1 MGKKSQ
7 YWHWSI
13 ILIFIMICSVLLQA
27 ANQVFA
33 KNPSEIQGEN
43 KAVQYV
49 LKKTFDKDKASVEL
63 SLDMKEKEK
72 IEIDKVLLPD
82 GKEHAYNGSGI
93 QTVVSKNGTY
103 QFRIFYKKE
112 KMENIEKPDELETL
126 SVDIPVEVTEI
137 KEETAKNETASSSK
151 TEKTTT
157 KEKLAKSSLL
167 KAITNIDTLNNS
179 IIAAKD
185 GEKTTLTIDTSID
198 VEKEIVIPDGKII
211 HFAGNGSLKRTSGL
225 DKKAH
230 MIKIEEGGQLYLD
243 GITVDGNKVGERYQT
258 GLRVASA
265 IEVLGNFTM
274 ISGNMTQHTCYVIH
288 VSGKNAEFTMTGGTI
303 KNNDA
308 SSGVFLED
316 HADFIMNGGEI
327 SNNVFDNYTD
337 MEVNTIFLRNGSKF
351 VLNDGLIANNRNS
364 DLSCEVFVEGGR
376 NGRNED
382 ASSFIMNGGEISN
395 NYSSYL
401 SGAVTVGTWLQ
412 PDYKSVASF
421 EMNGGVIS
429 KNTSRYAGGGVLII
443 CNGDFKMNQG
453 QITDNQAPVGGGI
466 AANDGF
472 ISSDAGNAGFKI
484 EEWGT
489 TYHCPASFTM
499 NGGVVSGNSTNEALN
514 STGGV
519 DGVGGGI
526 YLATN
531 MGTFNAGVI
540 SNNTARDQGGGIYV
554 ASVPYQLQMYNTLII
569 DNTASLLGGGI
580 WTCPTGSV
588 KILVN
593 NGGALFGNTAETDA
607 AGDDFVSVPRASDY
621 TTTFSDRMLGAG
633 KVSYYRDGGV
643 VAEGVLGQPDLSI
656 PRFDPNNSGDEIKDI
671 SNSLEGYALKTV
683 TAKNAEDMA
692 RKQAT
697 VIVTGNKAKRGGGIG
712 ANGSVVIG
720 TEDNGYNL
728 SVKKKWNTASGTV
741 PKSIT
746 VDLIKIDEND
756 NKTILETVKLS
767 EENHWEY
774 TFKDLPTQYTYDI
787 KEHKVS
793 GFKTKYEKTQD
804 GNEIKFL
811 ITNTQATVTKSVTKI
826 WDDKEDQDGIRPSEI
841 FVQLYAG
848 DKIVGEAVKLSSD
861 NQWSYTWTELAKFE
875 DGKEIKYS
883 IKETKIPDGYTGKV
897 EINKDGNFIL
907 TNTHQVK
914 SIEPTEASEP
924 EEPRKPKKASQP
936 DKLKYVSK
944 NPQTSDSGQFL
955 RYIFLCGVTAS
966 ILFVSFKKKK

>member
-1 MGKKSQ
+1 MGKRSQ

-13 ILIFIMICSVLLQA
+13 VLIFIMICSVLLQA
-27 ANQVFA
+27 ANQVLA
-33 KNPSEIQGEN
+33 KNPGEIQGEN
-43 KAVQYV
+43 QAVQYV
-49 LKKTFDKDKASVEL
+49 LKKNFDEDKASVEL
-63 SLDMKEKEK
+63 SLDMKEKEN

-82 GKEHAYNGSGI
+82 GKEYAYEGSSI

-112 KMENIEKPDELETL
+112 EPGNEEKPDESETL
-126 SVDIPVEVTEI
+126 TTDIPVEVTEI
-137 KEETAKNETASSSK
+137 KEQTAKSETVLDSEA
-151 TEKTTT
+151 EKTTT
-157 KEKLAKSSLL
+157 KEKLAKSSLS
-167 KAITNIDTLNNS
+167 KEITDIDTLNNS
-179 IIAAKD
+179 ITTAKD
-185 GEKTTLTIDTSID
+185 GVKTTLTIDTSID
-198 VEKEIVIPDGKII
+198 VEKEIVIPNGKII

-230 MIKIEEGGQLYLD
+230 MIKIEKGGQLYLD
-243 GITVDGNKVGERYQT
+243 GITVDGNKLGQKTQGY
-258 GLRVASA
+258 LRVASA
-265 IEVLGNFTM
+265 IQVLGNFTM
-274 ISGNMTQHTCYVIH
+274 TSGNLTQHTWNVIH
-288 VSGKNAEFTMTGGTI
+288 VSGSDAKFTMTGGTI

-316 HADFIMNGGEI
+316 HADFVMNGGDI
-327 SNNVFDNYTD
+327 SNNTFYS
-337 MEVNTIFLRNGSKF
+337 NTALEENTVFLRNGSKF
-351 VLNDGLIANNRNS
+351 ELNDGLIANNRHG
-364 DLSCEVFVEGGR
+364 DFSCTIFVEGGR
-376 NGRNED
+376 NGRDED

-395 NYSSYL
+395 NYSSAL
-401 SGAVTVGTWLQ
+401 SGGVTVGTWLE

-429 KNTSRYAGGGVLII
+429 KNTSRYAGGGVLVI
-443 CNGDFKMNQG
+443 CNGDFKMNKG

-472 ISSDAGNAGFKI
+472 ISSGAGDAGFTI

-499 NGGVVSGNSTNEALN
+499 NGGVVSDNSTNEALN

-554 ASVPYQLQMYNTLII
+554 ASVPYQLQMYNTLIT

-607 AGDDFVSVPRASDY
+607 AGDDFVSVPRAADY

-643 VAEGVLGQPDLSI
+643 VADGVLGQPDLSI
-656 PRFDPNNSGDEIKDI
+656 PRFDSSNKGDAINDI

-683 TAKNAEDMA
+683 TSKNAEDMA
-692 RKQAT
+692 RKEAT

-728 SVKKKWNTASGTV
+728 SVKKKWNAVSVDV
-741 PKSIT
+741 PKSVT
-746 VDLIKIDEND
+746 VDLIKIDENG
-756 NKTILETVKLS
+756 NKTILETVNLS
-767 EENHWEY
+767 AENHWEY
-774 TFKDLPTQYTYDI
+774 TFKDLSTQYTYNI
-787 KEHKVS
+787 EEHKVS

-804 GNEIKFL
+804 GNEIGFL
-811 ITNTQATVTKSVTKI
+811 ITNTQETVPKSVTKI

-848 DKIVGEAVKLSSD
+848 DKIVGEAVKLNAD
-861 NQWSYTWTELAKFE
+861 NQWSYTWTNLAKYE
-875 DGKEIKYS
+875 DGKEIGYS
-883 IKETKIPDGYTGKV
+883 IKEAVVPDGYTGKV
-897 EINKDGNFIL
+897 ETDKDGNFIL
-907 TNTHQVK
+907 TNTHQVQSK
-914 SIEPTEASEP
+914 EPAKPGKP
-924 EEPRKPKKASQP
+924 EEPKKPEKVS
-936 DKLKYVSK
+936 KLNKINYVLK
-944 NPQTSDSGQFL
+944 NPQTGDHNDFL
-955 RYIFLCGVTAS
+955 GYIFLCGVTVS
-966 ILFVSFKKKK
+966 ILFISLRKKK

>member
-33 KNPSEIQGEN
+33 KNPSEIRGEN

-49 LKKTFDKDKASVEL
+49 LKKNFDKDKASVEL
-63 SLDMKEKEK
+63 SLDMKAKEN

-82 GKEHAYNGSGI
+82 GKEHAYDGSSI
-93 QTVVSKNGTY
+93 QAVVSKNGTY
-103 QFRIFYKKE
+103 QFRIFYKTKDS
-112 KMENIEKPDELETL
+112 ENSEESDESETL
-126 SVDIPVEVTEI
+126 TVDIPVEVTEI
-137 KEETAKNETASSSK
+137 KEDTSKSETVPGS
-151 TEKTTT
+151 
-157 KEKLAKSSLL
+157 
-167 KAITNIDTLNNS
+167 KAITDIDTLNNH
-179 IIAAKD
+179 IMAAKD
-185 GEKTTLTIDTSID
+185 GVKTTLTIDTSID

-258 GLRVASA
+258 GRRVASA

-274 ISGNMTQHTCYVIH
+274 TSGNLTQHTCYIIH
-288 VSGKNAEFTMTGGTI
+288 VSGRNAKFTMTGGTI
-303 KNNDA
+303 KNNNA

-316 HADFIMNGGEI
+316 HANFIMNGGEI

-364 DLSCEVFVEGGR
+364 EFSCEVFVEGGR

-443 CNGDFKMNQG
+443 CNGGFKMNKG

-472 ISSDAGNAGFKI
+472 ISSDAGDAGFKI

-554 ASVPYQLQMYNTLII
+554 ASVII
-569 DNTASLLGGGI
+569 
-580 WTCPTGSV
+580 
-588 KILVN
+588 
-593 NGGALFGNTAETDA
+593 
-607 AGDDFVSVPRASDY
+607 R
-621 TTTFSDRMLGAG
+621 
-633 KVSYYRDGGV
+633 
-643 VAEGVLGQPDLSI
+643 
-656 PRFDPNNSGDEIKDI
+656 
-671 SNSLEGYALKTV
+671 
-683 TAKNAEDMA
+683 
-692 RKQAT
+692 
-697 VIVTGNKAKRGGGIG
+697 
-712 ANGSVVIG
+712 
-720 TEDNGYNL
+720 
-728 SVKKKWNTASGTV
+728 
-741 PKSIT
+741 
-746 VDLIKIDEND
+746 
-756 NKTILETVKLS
+756 
-767 EENHWEY
+767 
-774 TFKDLPTQYTYDI
+774 
-787 KEHKVS
+787 
-793 GFKTKYEKTQD
+793 
-804 GNEIKFL
+804 
-811 ITNTQATVTKSVTKI
+811 
-826 WDDKEDQDGIRPSEI
+826 
-841 FVQLYAG
+841 
-848 DKIVGEAVKLSSD
+848 
-861 NQWSYTWTELAKFE
+861 
-875 DGKEIKYS
+875 
-883 IKETKIPDGYTGKV
+883 
-897 EINKDGNFIL
+897 
-907 TNTHQVK
+907 
-914 SIEPTEASEP
+914 
-924 EEPRKPKKASQP
+924 
-936 DKLKYVSK
+936 
-944 NPQTSDSGQFL
+944 
-955 RYIFLCGVTAS
+955 
-966 ILFVSFKKKK
+966 